1 MADWQVLA
9 AALAAAT
16 GGDHGLDQAVADA
29 FGQSPAEYTE
39 SVAACRALA
48 AAALPGW
55 KLHVGYGVSGLFPYA
70 ALSRDETH
78 LEAEA
83 TSLPLAILRVAVAA
97 KSAV

>member
-16 GGDHGLDQAVADA
+16 GGDHGLDQAIADA
-29 FGQSPAEYTE
+29 FGQAPAEYTE
-39 SVAACRALA
+39 SATACRALI

-70 ALSRDETH
+70 ALNRDDVH

-83 TSLPLAILRVAVAA
+83 PSLPLAILRVAVAA
-97 KSAV
+97 SA